1 MGGRVDPKVGS
12 SASTAAAD
20 LRVAKELS
28 REAGRRPGGQ
38 RPVLDDRR
46 KVERGCRRRATGSER
61 LDVNEESTQ
70 AVEMFLDLCELA

>member
-1 MGGRVDPKVGS
+1 MDPKVRS
-12 SASTAAAD
+12 STGTAAAD
-20 LRVAKELS
+20 LGVAKELAC
-28 REAGRRPGGQ
+28 EAGGRPGGQ

-46 KVERGCRRRATGSER
+46 KVERGCRRMATGSER